1 MIPNTDFFDLIDD
14 YCQGQIEEALKLE
27 FESELKTNPLLRSE
41 MELWLEIQ
49 GAIKEK
55 EVLTLRSK
63 LQSVTQQQ
71 NTAAVSSNESF
82 ELMEEFSEIQEIT
95 DILSSEELIS
105 FYDSLPKVHAYH
117 HVATSNENIHQF
129 YKDQKESLNNRVHDV
144 DDDLTDFD
152 LAEFDGLEQ
161 AILEKDILQFRQ
173 TLQQVAKSVEPQF
186 TVEEIDEYI
195 NGELT
200 GADLIEFEND
210 MLHNRSLRSEVKLHQ
225 DIDSAINEDDIMNLR
240 GQISNILHTE
250 TSWNVSEK
258 SIEDYI
264 DGTLEGELLNE
275 FLLELKDNS
284 DLMAEVELRKQVNQS
299 IGEYDIFK
307 LRNELKAA
315 RESAEVKKV
324 KMLIPE
330 SKISHVG
337 FWRSSVAILIV
348 LLGIGGVL
356 RNSFI
361 SADRMYDKYFE
372 APAWS
377 PERSLT
383 DEITLLQRANISYLN
398 GDFAQVINILDQV
411 PESNIEYPVFDFYKA
426 ASFQRLDKLEEAIS
440 GYTRVINHGD
450 NLFVEESE
458 WYRSLCYL
466 KTGNKEKAKTELLA
480 VIERKGHFEN
490 DAKAVIRRLKYSMK

>member
-1 MIPNTDFFDLIDD
+1 MIPKTDFFEQIED
-14 YCQGQIEEALKLE
+14 YCQGQLEETLKLG
-27 FESELKTNPLLRSE
+27 FESELKINPLLRSE
-41 MELWLEIQ
+41 MELWMEIQ

-63 LQSVTQQQ
+63 LQKVAQQKY
-71 NTAAVSSNESF
+71 TATVSGNDSF
-82 ELMEEFSEIQEIT
+82 DLINEFSEIQEIT
-95 DILSSEELIS
+95 EILSSEELINL
-105 FYDSLPKVHAYH
+105 YDSLPKVHAYH

-129 YKDQKESLNNRVHDV
+129 YKSQKESLKNQVHNV
-144 DDDLTDFD
+144 END
-152 LAEFDGLEQ
+152 LADLDLEEFEGLAQ

-210 MLHNRSLRSEVKLHQ
+210 MSQNRSLRSEVKLHQ
-225 DIDSAINEDDIMNLR
+225 DIDSAINENDIMNLR
-240 GQISNILHTE
+240 GQITNILQTE

-264 DGTLEGELLNE
+264 DGVLEGELLNK

-284 DLMAEVELRKQVNQS
+284 DLMAEVELRKQVNES
-299 IGEYDIFK
+299 IGESEIFN

-324 KMLIPE
+324 KMLVPE
-330 SKISHVG
+330 PKISQIRT
-337 FWRSSVAILIV
+337 WRSSVAILVV
-348 LLGIGGVL
+348 LLGIAGVL
-356 RNSFI
+356 RNSFVSVDKI
-361 SADRMYDKYFE
+361 YDKYFD

-377 PERSLT
+377 PERSLS

-398 GDFAQVINILDQV
+398 GDYAQVINILEQM

-426 ASFQRLDKLEEAIS
+426 ASFQRLEKLDDAIA

-466 KTGNKEKAKTELLA
+466 KTGNKERAKTELYA

-490 DAKAVIRRLKYSMK
+490 DAKAVIRRVKYSMK

>member
-1 MIPNTDFFDLIDD
+1 MIPNTDFFDQIED
-14 YCQGQIEEALKLE
+14 YCQGQLNEALKLE
-27 FESELKTNPLLRSE
+27 FESELKRNPLLRSE
-41 MELWLEIQ
+41 MELWKEIQ
-49 GAIKEK
+49 SAIQEK
-55 EVLTLRSK
+55 EVLTLRNK
-63 LQSVTQQQ
+63 LQGVTQQQ
-71 NTAAVSSNESF
+71 NTATVSGNDSF
-82 ELMEEFSEIQEIT
+82 ELTDEFSEIQEIT
-95 DILSSEELIS
+95 DMLSSEELIN
-105 FYDSLPKVHAYH
+105 FYNSLPKVHAYH

-129 YKDQKESLNNRVHDV
+129 YKSQKESVNNRVD
-144 DDDLTDFD
+144 DEEDDLTDLD
-152 LAEFDGLEQ
+152 LAEFEGLEQ

-210 MLHNRSLRSEVKLHQ
+210 MFQNRSLREEVTLHQ
-225 DIDSAINEDDIMNLR
+225 EIDSAISENDIINLR

-258 SIEDYI
+258 SIEDFI
-264 DGTLEGELLNE
+264 DGVLEGELLDE
-275 FLLELKDNS
+275 FLVELKDNT
-284 DLMAEVELRKQVNQS
+284 DLMAEVELRRQVNES
-299 IGEYDIFK
+299 ISESDIFN
-307 LRNELKAA
+307 LRNQLKAA

-330 SKISHVG
+330 SKITDMK

-348 LLGIGGVL
+348 LLGIAGVL
-356 RNSFI
+356 RNSFV
-361 SADRMYDKYFE
+361 SVDRTYDKYFE

-377 PERSLT
+377 PERSLS

-398 GDFAQVINILDQV
+398 GDDAQVINILEQV

-426 ASFQRLDKLEEAIS
+426 ASYQRLEKLEEAIA
-440 GYTRVINHGD
+440 GYTKVINHGD

>member
-14 YCQGQIEEALKLE
+14 YCLEQLEDALKLG
-27 FESELKTNPLLRSE
+27 FESELKANPLLKSE

-49 GAIKEK
+49 GAINEK
-55 EVLTLRSK
+55 EVLILRSK
-63 LQSVTQQQ
+63 LKSMTQQQ
-71 NTAAVSSNESF
+71 NAATVSGNESF
-82 ELMEEFSEIQEIT
+82 ELMDEFSEIQEIT
-95 DILSSEELIS
+95 DMLSSEELIN

-117 HVATSNENIHQF
+117 HVAASNENIHQF
-129 YKDQKESLNNRVHDV
+129 YKNQKESSNNRVHDV

-152 LAEFDGLEQ
+152 LAEFEGLEQ
-161 AILEKDILQFRQ
+161 AIMEKDILHFRQ
-173 TLQQVAKSVEPQF
+173 TLQQVAKSIEPQF
-186 TVEEIDEYI
+186 SVEEIEEYL

-200 GADLIEFEND
+200 GTDLIEFEND
-210 MLHNRSLRSEVKLHQ
+210 MMQNRSLRGEVKLHQ
-225 DIDSAINEDDIMNLR
+225 DIDSAINENDIMNLR

-258 SIEDYI
+258 SIENYI
-264 DGTLEGELLNE
+264 DGTLEGELLDE

-284 DLMAEVELRKQVNQS
+284 DLMAEVELRKQVNES
-299 IGEYDIFK
+299 IGESDIFN

-330 SKISHVG
+330 SKVSHVG

-348 LLGIGGVL
+348 LLGIAGVL

-361 SADRMYDKYFE
+361 SADRMYDRYFE

-377 PERSLT
+377 PERSLSN
-383 DEITLLQRANISYLN
+383 EITLMQRANVSYLK

-426 ASFQRLDKLEEAIS
+426 ASFQRLDQLEEAIA
-440 GYTRVINHGD
+440 GYTKVINHGD
-450 NLFVEESE
+450 NLFIEESE

-466 KTGNKEKAKTELLA
+466 KTGNKQKAKTELFA

-490 DAKAVIRRLKYSMK
+490 DAKAVIRRLKFLKK

>member
-1 MIPNTDFFDLIDD
+1 
-14 YCQGQIEEALKLE
+14 
-27 FESELKTNPLLRSE
+27 
-41 MELWLEIQ
+41 
-49 GAIKEK
+49 
-55 EVLTLRSK
+55 
-63 LQSVTQQQ
+63 
-71 NTAAVSSNESF
+71 
-82 ELMEEFSEIQEIT
+82 
-95 DILSSEELIS
+95 
-105 FYDSLPKVHAYH
+105 
-117 HVATSNENIHQF
+117 
-129 YKDQKESLNNRVHDV
+129 
-144 DDDLTDFD
+144 
-152 LAEFDGLEQ
+152 
-161 AILEKDILQFRQ
+161 
-173 TLQQVAKSVEPQF
+173 
-186 TVEEIDEYI
+186 
-195 NGELT
+195 
-200 GADLIEFEND
+200 
-210 MLHNRSLRSEVKLHQ
+210 
-225 DIDSAINEDDIMNLR
+225 MNLR

-264 DGTLEGELLNE
+264 DGTLEGELLDE

-299 IGEYDIFK
+299 IGESDIFN

-315 RESAEVKKV
+315 RELAEVKKV

>member
-1 MIPNTDFFDLIDD
+1 MIPNTDFFDQIED
-14 YCQGQIEEALKLE
+14 YCQGQLDEALKLG
-27 FESELKTNPLLRSE
+27 FESELKINPLLRSE
-41 MELWLEIQ
+41 MELWMEIQ
-49 GAIKEK
+49 SAIEEK
-55 EVLTLRSK
+55 EVLSLRNK

-71 NTAAVSSNESF
+71 NTTAVSGNDSF

-95 DILSSEELIS
+95 ELLTSEELIN

-129 YKDQKESLNNRVHDV
+129 YKNQKESLNNRVHDV
-144 DDDLTDFD
+144 EDDFSDLD
-152 LAEFDGLEQ
+152 LEEFEGLEQ

-173 TLQQVAKSVEPQF
+173 TLKQVAKSVEPQF

-200 GADLIEFEND
+200 GADLIKFEND
-210 MLHNRSLRSEVKLHQ
+210 LIQNRSLRSEVKLHHE
-225 DIDSAINEDDIMNLR
+225 IDSAINENDIMNLR
-240 GQISNILHTE
+240 GQIANIIQTE

-264 DGTLEGELLNE
+264 DGVLEGELLDE
-275 FLLELKDNS
+275 FLEELKDNS
-284 DLMAEVELRKQVNQS
+284 DLIAEVELRKQVNES
-299 IGEYDIFK
+299 LSEADIFN

-330 SKISHVG
+330 SKISHIG

-356 RNSFI
+356 TNSFI
-361 SADRMYDKYFE
+361 SGDTMYEKYFE
-372 APAWS
+372 VPAWS
-377 PERSLT
+377 PERSLSG
-383 DEITLLQRANISYLN
+383 EITILQRANVSYSN
-398 GDFAQVINILDQV
+398 GDYAQVINILEQAT
-411 PESNIEYPVFDFYKA
+411 ESNIEFPVFEFYKA
-426 ASFQRLDKLEEAIS
+426 ASFQRLEKLNDAIT
-440 GYTRVINHGD
+440 GYTKVINHGD

-458 WYRSLCYL
+458 WYRSLCYI

-480 VIERKGHFEN
+480 VIKRKGHFEN
-490 DAKAVIRRLKYSMK
+490 DAKAVIRRLKYSMR